1 MSVNYLPDFDTIN
14 NPNDVITDLVYDRYN
29 TKYQLSDFKNLK
41 VIGDP
46 LVHKKDLDRS
56 PKFKLFWDQNTKEGL
71 DEFAQAMFEYYR
83 DLDTNLKRLL
93 DNYNDPMFIRFICKI
108 GALKSQKNWE
118 LLLRNWNLGYSDA
131 IRRYYNAAHQNYQAD
146 ALSYLSYFDMFFSNY
161 LYYAIGRSDQFLAER
176 HGINSVTSQCVRFD
190 GIKNEDSPH
199 MNELV
204 VF

>member
-1 MSVNYLPDFDTIN
+1 MSVNYLPDFNVIN
-14 NPNDVITDLVYDRYN
+14 NPNDVVTDMVYDRYN

-41 VIGDP
+41 LIGDSS
-46 LVHKKDLDRS
+46 VHKKDLDRS
-56 PKFKLFWDQNTKEGL
+56 PKFKLFWDQNTKKGL
-71 DEFAQAMFEYYR
+71 DEFVQAMFEYYR

-108 GALKSQKNWE
+108 GAFKSQKNWE

-131 IRRYYNAAHQNYQAD
+131 IRRYYNGAHQNYQSD
-146 ALSYLSYFDMFFSNY
+146 ALSCLSYFDIFFSNY
-161 LYYAIGRSDQFLAER
+161 LYYAIGRSDQSLSTR
-176 HGINSVTSQCVRFD
+176 HGINSITNQYIRFD
-190 GIKNEDSPH
+190 GINNEDSFH